1 METKESEDLEKTQR
15 KSRVISASDQQ
26 KNIDNEPVEV
36 KPELLPEK
44 ETSQA
49 DQDVQDKEPHSHSP
63 IKRNSIFNRSIRR
76 RSKAK
81 ARDTPERNAS
91 CLADSQDNGKSVN
104 ESLTLNIPCSRM
116 PPWRTAVQ
124 TGPGAQKMSPWPRR
138 GPQPGPRTRPAAG
151 PMELLAAAFSAACAV
166 DHDSSTSESD
176 ARDSVAG
183 HLPGSE
189 SSSTPGNGATPEE
202 WPALADSPTTLTEAL
217 RMIHPIPADSWRNL
231 IEQIGLLYQEYRDK
245 STLQEIE
252 TRRQQD
258 AEIEDNTNGS
268 PASEDTPEEE
278 EEEEEEEPASPP
290 ERKALPQICLL
301 SNPHSRF
308 NLWQDLPEIRSS
320 GVLEILQPEEI
331 KLQEAMFELVTSEA
345 SYYKSLNLLVSHFM
359 ENERMRKILHPSEA
373 HILFSNV
380 LDVLA
385 VSERFLLEL
394 EHRMEENIVI
404 SDVCDIVYRYAADHF
419 SVYITYVSN
428 QTYQERAYKQL
439 LQEKAAFRELISQ
452 LELDPKCK
460 GLPFSSFLILPFQRI
475 TRLKLLVQNILK
487 RVEERSERECTAL
500 DAHKEL
506 EMVVKAC
513 NEGVRKMSRTEQM
526 ICIQKKMEFKIKS
539 VPIISHSRWLLKQG
553 ELQQMSGPKTSR
565 TLRTKKLF
573 HEIYLFLFNDLLVIC
588 RQIPGDKYQVFDS
601 APRGLLRVEELED
614 QGQTLA
620 NVFILRL
627 LENADDREATYMLKA
642 SSQSEM
648 KRWMTSLAP
657 NRRTKFVSFT
667 SRLLDC
673 PQVQCVH
680 PYVAQQP
687 DELTLEL
694 ADILNI
700 LDKTDDGWI
709 FGERLHDQE
718 RGWFPSSMT
727 EEILNPK
734 IRSQNLKE
742 CFRVHKMDD
751 PQRSQNKDRRK
762 LGSRNRQ

>member
-15 KSRVISASDQQ
+15 KSQVISASDQQ
-26 KNIDNEPVEV
+26 NIDNEPVEV

-49 DQDVQDKEPHSHSP
+49 DQDIQDKEPHSHSP

-124 TGPGAQKMSPWPRR
+124 TGPGAQKM
-138 GPQPGPRTRPAAG
+138 
-151 PMELLAAAFSAACAV
+151 
-166 DHDSSTSESD
+166 
-176 ARDSVAG
+176 
-183 HLPGSE
+183 SE